1 MKQIYFL
8 LLFIITD
15 CLGILDIDLPSN
27 DFRNVRVIRLLDLS
41 TPIIKE
47 DIAIHAKNTAQ
58 NTVDAY
64 YFILPEIYMPF
75 IASFTANSKQGNKD
89 PLQIESVAADM
100 TQQIHIFKIHL
111 NDSILPDQD
120 VKIGISLIYTHLV
133 RPFPEK
139 IPQVSKQHVS
149 FKSNIYLLSAYPS
162 DNMKSTFT
170 FPSPNIVSF
179 AGGEPNHTGQKTQ
192 NKITYGSFNDIKPL
206 SHNTGT
212 FHYEYQP
219 PIITI
224 KTLKRELELSH
235 WGNNLAVEEHYSVT
249 HDGAKLDQEFN
260 RIQYQLD
267 PHVLVQ
273 TNVLNKMVFQLPK
286 DASGAYY
293 RDEVGNVST
302 SNFRNEQDKSVLEI
316 QPRFPLFG
324 GWKTTWYLGYNVPLK
339 YFVRYV
345 KGGGGEYILKF
356 LFVENVQSMTIEDA
370 QVKVILPEGSSH
382 IVITIPDTFGV
393 DSIKET
399 THYTYFDSTGRPTI
413 ILHKKNVVSK
423 HEQPILISYHYSS
436 SRLLQK
442 PIVASGFFF
451 LIFLMSIFISKLP
464 WAINDQEINAEKEV
478 TIVLDEP
485 VVIEEIKTSY
495 VKTVPHYK
503 EKKHKRKGG

>member
-1 MKQIYFL
+1 MSRLKAIFIYFRL
-8 LLFIITD
+8 
-15 CLGILDIDLPSN
+15 IL
-27 DFRNVRVIRLLDLS
+27 
-41 TPIIKE
+41 PIIWSQLLR
-47 DIAIHAKNTAQ
+47 KNY
-58 NTVDAY
+58 TVPKKKKPANVFS
-64 YFILPEIYMPF
+64 FI
-75 IASFTANSKQGNKD
+75 
-89 PLQIESVAADM
+89 
-100 TQQIHIFKIHL
+100 
-111 NDSILPDQD
+111 
-120 VKIGISLIYTHLV
+120 
-133 RPFPEK
+133 R
-139 IPQVSKQHVS
+139 
-149 FKSNIYLLSAYPS
+149 
-162 DNMKSTFT
+162 

-179 AGGEPNHTGQKTQ
+179 VGGEPNHTGQKTQ

-370 QVKVILPEGSSH
+370 QVKVILPEGSS
-382 IVITIPDTFGV
+382 
-393 DSIKET
+393 
-399 THYTYFDSTGRPTI
+399 
-413 ILHKKNVVSK
+413 
-423 HEQPILISYHYSS
+423 
-436 SRLLQK
+436 
-442 PIVASGFFF
+442 
-451 LIFLMSIFISKLP
+451 
-464 WAINDQEINAEKEV
+464 
-478 TIVLDEP
+478 
-485 VVIEEIKTSY
+485 
-495 VKTVPHYK
+495 
-503 EKKHKRKGG
+503 